1 MQAQLRACVFAVVDG
16 HEGNA
21 TGGVL
26 SCKAAAT
33 DPLFVLGGKTCS
45 ELNPADLEQRASNA
59 HSAKV
64 ASTLEGDRRSCLF
77 LHSA

>member
-16 HEGNA
+16 REENA

-33 DPLFVLGGKTCS
+33 DLCLRMQ
-45 ELNPADLEQRASNA
+45 DLQ
-59 HSAKV
+59 
-64 ASTLEGDRRSCLF
+64 
-77 LHSA
+77 